1 MKTEPKQQRRQQR
14 PRLFKEQ
21 AEEQDTQPHESL
33 DTQFEKISN
42 LMTEINKRLDE
53 IENENK

>member
-1 MKTEPKQQRRQQR
+1 MKNKPKQQRR

-21 AEEQDTQPHESL
+21 AEEKDTQPYESL

-42 LMTEINKRLDE
+42 LMAEINKRLDE

>member
-1 MKTEPKQQRRQQR
+1 MKNKPKQQRRRR

-21 AEEQDTQPHESL
+21 AEEKDTQPYESL

-42 LMTEINKRLDE
+42 LMAEINKRLDE